1 MKGLALLLGAKPGKE
16 GEGDSEEEAPP
27 SSRGESADASSLF
40 GDAFDAFKDGDRE
53 GFIAA
58 MKAGMR
64 ACSEED

>member
-16 GEGDSEEEAPP
+16 KDDEEEAPTSERSE
-27 SSRGESADASSLF
+27 SSEADSLF
-40 GDAFDAFKDGDRE
+40 GDAFDALKDDDRE

-64 ACSEED
+64 ACSDEEG